1 MVDTTKGHK
10 PVKLGLSGGQGIFE
24 PSLVAKEGRLQTTVR
39 AAVLLVIAGWRAI
52 IFGDFLAFFSPSGQ
66 R

>member
-1 MVDTTKGHK
+1 
-10 PVKLGLSGGQGIFE
+10 
-24 PSLVAKEGRLQTTVR
+24 
-39 AAVLLVIAGWRAI
+39 VLLVIAEWSAI